1 MTVTSTDKGSSFPR
15 IIFVVALLS
24 AVFAAAVIDIV
35 IPITIVDISAT
46 FHVLP
51 GTVAQLDSL
60 IALSSVATALM
71 LAAFG
76 SRLRYKSIVMVG
88 ILFIAF
94 CAVGFF
100 LAPTFQAAQLIV
112 PLNGIGSVMIV
123 VTSQTFIGNYYPLDK
138 RAKAIGLVAAAGML
152 ANAVGSPVVGFMT
165 GIGGW
170 RSVFIWFMLPV
181 SLFSLVFVFLTFPRY
196 PPKRITIKKEP
207 FLRGFRVVFSSKS
220 AVACLVAAFFGN
232 AFGFGSAVFEVTFLR
247 KVFFVSPGLA
257 SIVGPLVGLSLIA
270 AGAVIGGI
278 VVNRVGRKRLTV
290 MAMFAAGS
298 LVLFSFFIHDLIV
311 FLALRWMAAPLI
323 GVIAAAAT
331 NLTLEQFPQFRGT
344 TMSLSSA
351 FGGVGTAAG
360 VIVAGIVLNSFVN
373 PEVGFQALG
382 LTVGAFAFAGGSII
396 LFLAKDPL
404 RTNPKN

>member
-1 MTVTSTDKGSSFPR
+1 MV
-15 IIFVVALLS
+15 
-24 AVFAAAVIDIV
+24 AAV
-35 IPITIVDISAT
+35 
-46 FHVLP
+46 
-51 GTVAQLDSL
+51 
-60 IALSSVATALM
+60 
-71 LAAFG
+71 
-76 SRLRYKSIVMVG
+76 
-88 ILFIAF
+88 
-94 CAVGFF
+94 
-100 LAPTFQAAQLIV
+100 
-112 PLNGIGSVMIV
+112 
-123 VTSQTFIGNYYPLDK
+123 
-138 RAKAIGLVAAAGML
+138 GML

-181 SLFSLVFVFLTFPRY
+181 SLFSLVFVFLTFPRN

-257 SIVGPLVGLSLIA
+257 SIIGPLVGLSLIA

-373 PEVGFQALG
+373 PE
-382 LTVGAFAFAGGSII
+382 
-396 LFLAKDPL
+396 
-404 RTNPKN
+404 

>member
-1 MTVTSTDKGSSFPR
+1 MTVTSTDNGSYSPR
-15 IIFVVALLS
+15 TIFVVALLS

-51 GTVAQLDSL
+51 GTVSQLDSL
-60 IALSSVATALM
+60 IALSSVATGLL

-76 SRLRYKSIVMVG
+76 SRLRYKSIVMTG
-88 ILFIAF
+88 ILFVAL

-100 LAPTFQAAQLIV
+100 FAPTFQATQLV
-112 PLNGIGSVMIV
+112 APLNGIGSVMIV
-123 VTSQTFIGNYYPLDK
+123 VTSQTFIGNYYPLNK
-138 RAKAIGLVAAAGML
+138 RAKVIGLIAAVGTL

-181 SLFSLVFVFLTFPRY
+181 SLFSLVFMFLTFPRN
-196 PPKRITIKKEP
+196 PPKLPTIKNEP
-207 FLRGFRVVFSSKS
+207 FLSGFRVVFSSKS
-220 AVACLVAAFFGN
+220 AVACLVTAFLGN
-232 AFGFGSAVFEVTFLR
+232 AFGFGGAVFEVTFLR
-247 KVFFVSPGLA
+247 KMFSLSPGLA
-257 SIVGPLVGLSLIA
+257 SIVGPLVSLSLIA

-290 MAMFAAGS
+290 IAMFVAGS

-311 FLALRWMAAPLI
+311 FLALRWAAAPLI
-323 GVIAAAAT
+323 GVMMAAAT
-331 NLTLEQFPQFRGT
+331 NLTLEQFPKFRGT

-351 FGGVGTAAG
+351 FSGVGTAVG

-373 PEVGFQALG
+373 PESGFQALG
-382 LTVGAFAFAGGSII
+382 LTVGALAFAGGLVI
-396 LFLAKDPL
+396 LFFAKDPV